1 MYAEER
7 QQAIADV
14 VGQRGRMSVAALAGR
29 YGVTTETVR
38 RDLALLERL
47 GHVRRVHGGA
57 IPSAALTVTEPAL
70 ADREHSR
77 ADQKDRIAVAAAAFL
92 PASGGSV
99 VFDAGTTT
107 GRLVAALSA
116 DTDLTIATN
125 SVPIAARLAALP
137 SVQLHLIGGRVRG
150 ITQAAVGSEA
160 LQFLDILHVDVA
172 FIGTNALTVEHGL
185 STPDSDEAAV
195 KRAIVRCADR
205 VVVVA
210 DSSKIGRRNLLS
222 FAPLSAVDVLVTD
235 TDIDDT
241 DRLQLIDHG
250 IEVVTA

>member
-1 MYAEER
+1 MYPEER
-7 QQAIADV
+7 QQSIAEL
-14 VGQRGRMSVAALAGR
+14 VGRRGRVSVADLAGR
-29 YGVTTETVR
+29 YAVTTETVR

-57 IPSAALTVTEPAL
+57 VPSAAITVTEPAL
-70 ADREHSR
+70 ADREHAR
-77 ADQKDRIAVAAAAFL
+77 AGQKDRIAAAAAAYL
-92 PASGGSV
+92 PAARGSV

-107 GRLVAALSA
+107 GRLVAALPT
-116 DTDLTIATN
+116 DTELTVATN
-125 SVPIAARLAALP
+125 SVPIAARLAGLG

-150 ITQAAVGSEA
+150 ITQAAVGEDA
-160 LQFLDILHVDVA
+160 LRFLGTLHVDVA
-172 FIGTNALTVEHGL
+172 FIGTNALSAEHGL

-195 KRAIVRCADR
+195 KRAMVRCADR

-210 DSSKIGRRNLLS
+210 DSSKIGRRHLLS

-235 TDIDDT
+235 TDIDDA
-241 DRLQLIDHG
+241 DRLQLTDHG